1 MAAPRVAVVGGGI
14 TGSLA
19 ALILRMRGADPLLID
34 AGKRGVGGRL
44 TGYSAAGGD
53 AGAQFIRA
61 QDPRLMSL
69 LAMLE
74 GEGLVR
80 RWEGRFGILGEKGG
94 FLSADV
100 VGNTAMQAMMSNAN
114 SLQPGNNGATT
125 NSNEAMPFATDAG
138 DLCNFVGGMASG
150 GPLFVG
156 HPTMASLCPGIC
168 ARASIDVLVGRV
180 LAAHRDEER
189 GGWRLDLDAGGDG
202 HYRTHFDALV
212 LATHD
217 PSLAAATVRS
227 IADAELGALKKAAA
241 GDGESSSSS
250 SDDDDDEK

>member
-1 MAAPRVAVVGGGI
+1 
-14 TGSLA
+14 
-19 ALILRMRGADPLLID
+19 
-34 AGKRGVGGRL
+34 
-44 TGYSAAGGD
+44 
-53 AGAQFIRA
+53 
-61 QDPRLMSL
+61 
-69 LAMLE
+69 MLE

-180 LAAHRDEER
+180 LAAHRDVKELVEI
-189 GGWRLDLDAGGDG
+189 GAYVAG
-202 HYRTHFDALV
+202 T
-212 LATHD
+212 D
-217 PSLAAATVRS
+217 PEADAATRLRQDERRDVDIS
-227 IADAELGALKKAAA
+227 DLMPLLH
-241 GDGESSSSS
+241 GEK
-250 SDDDDDEK
+250 EKE